1 MQRRSFI
8 GGVVA
13 AASLL
18 RAVPS
23 WAQGDPLPSWKDGPN
38 KQSIVDFV
46 TRVTAPGGRDWIPL
60 PERIATFDNDGT
72 LWTEQPMYFQTIFAM
87 DRVKAMV
94 ARHPEWRTTEPFR
107 SVLADDRAQL
117 ALIGEKGML
126 EIVAATHARLTTEEF
141 RQTVLDWLATAR
153 HPRFK
158 RPYTDLVYQPMLELL
173 AYLRANQFKTFII
186 SGGGIEFMRPWTER
200 TYGIPP
206 EQVVGSSGVT
216 KYVLASPD
224 KPVLMKEAKVEFVDD
239 GPGKPVG
246 INHFIGRRPYFA
258 FGNSDGDQQMLEW
271 TAAGDGLR
279 YMGLVHHTDAV
290 REYAYDRN
298 SPIGRLDKAWD
309 EAVRRKWTVVDM
321 KNDWKVIHPFELR

>member
-1 MQRRSFI
+1 MQRRTFA
-8 GGVVA
+8 GGVI

-23 WAQGDPLPSWKDGPN
+23 LAQGDSLPSWNDGPN
-38 KQSIVDFV
+38 KQSIIDFV
-46 TRVTAPGGRDWIPL
+46 TRTTTPGGRDWIPI

-87 DRVKAMV
+87 DRVKATV

-117 ALIGEKGML
+117 ALMGEKGML
-126 EIVAATHARLTTEEF
+126 EIMAASHAGLTTEEF
-141 RQTVLDWLATAR
+141 RRSVLEWIATAR
-153 HPRFK
+153 HPQFK

-173 AYLRANQFKTFII
+173 AFLRASQFKTFIV
-186 SGGGIEFMRPWTER
+186 SGGGIEFMRPWTEH

-216 KYVLASPD
+216 KYVMQAPD
-224 KPVLMKEAKVEFVDD
+224 KPVLMKEAKVEFIDD
-239 GPGKPVG
+239 GPGKAVG
-246 INHFIGRRPYFA
+246 INHFIGRRPVLA

-271 TAAGDGLR
+271 TAAGDGAR
-279 YMGLVHHTDAV
+279 FMALVHHTDAV

-309 EAVRRKWTVVDM
+309 EAIRRKWLVVDM
-321 KNDWKVIHPFELR
+321 KNDWRVIYPFELR